1 MRREPQREDDPL
13 TGGLP
18 AHLPVVEAVQP
29 LLSVAVLETER
40 EPLRSVVPRE
50 MERRERILRTPRRI
64 PPPLVAGQRMKR
76 RSARVARYLAEMGK
90 RGYIA
95 VDELCAVTG
104 KSRKKIESDLDYMVE
119 KGLLG
124 AGAYLDSGRGI
135 FFRSAD
141 AFADYANATAK
152 KEAVTPKAATE
163 GYAGALRSANDRI
176 ADPVLSEKIDH
187 LETVAGKIFREVEE
201 HPEKQQQA
209 ATFLNYYLPTTLKLL
224 DSYAK
229 FEEAGIEGE
238 NLSRAQER
246 IEETMDAL
254 IKGFDKQ
261 LDDLYRNEAM
271 DIDSDIRVM
280 ENMLRRDTA
289 SVEDDFGLG
298 GVDHV
303 LAQNKNVN
311 IFVFDTEVYS
321 NTGGQA
327 SKASNI
333 GQVAQF
339 AAAGKETKSKSLAEI
354 AMSYGYVYVAQVAM
368 GANAAQTLKA
378 IQEAEAYHGPSLI
391 IGYAPCEM
399 HSIKGGMQ
407 NCQKEMKKA
416 VECGYWNLFRFNPA
430 AEKKFALDSKAPAGG
445 YQEFLMNEARY
456 SRLTREFP
464 ERATVLFAKNEENA
478 KERYEHL
485 LKLVDMY
492 DK

>member
-1 MRREPQREDDPL
+1 MSKDFEYDPETGSFRFDESGGKTKKKNDVDVGGWILIAALFAFGLWPIGLIALISKLSDKPKKVNSSRGGMRTSTSPNANVSSRSK
-13 TGGLP
+13 
-18 AHLPVVEAVQP
+18 VEK
-29 LLSVAVLETER
+29 
-40 EPLRSVVPRE
+40 SVVKTAKKMNRAPKTSDKTS
-50 MERRERILRTPRRI
+50 RILSIVGAAITCIFGISLVTMLGEVIAYGWYSYMMEELFPMCGFFAGGVAM
-64 PPPLVAGQRMKR
+64 LVAGQRMKH
-76 RSARVARYLAEMGK
+76 RSARVARYLAVMGK
-90 RGYIA
+90 RSHIA

-104 KSRKKIESDLDYMVE
+104 KSRKKVEGDLEFMVE

-141 AFADYANATAK
+141 AFADYANETAK
-152 KEAVTPKAATE
+152 KENVTPKEANE
-163 GYAGALRSANDRI
+163 GYAGALRAIRSANDRI

-298 GVDHV
+298 G
-303 LAQNKNVN
+303 
-311 IFVFDTEVYS
+311 
-321 NTGGQA
+321 
-327 SKASNI
+327 
-333 GQVAQF
+333 
-339 AAAGKETKSKSLAEI
+339 AAVQRT
-354 AMSYGYVYVAQVAM
+354 
-368 GANAAQTLKA
+368 
-378 IQEAEAYHGPSLI
+378 P
-391 IGYAPCEM
+391 
-399 HSIKGGMQ
+399 
-407 NCQKEMKKA
+407 
-416 VECGYWNLFRFNPA
+416 
-430 AEKKFALDSKAPAGG
+430 D
-445 YQEFLMNEARY
+445 
-456 SRLTREFP
+456 
-464 ERATVLFAKNEENA
+464 EE
-478 KERYEHL
+478 
-485 LKLVDMY
+485 
-492 DK
+492 

>member
-1 MRREPQREDDPL
+1 MSKDFEYDPE
-13 TGGLP
+13 TGSFRFDESGGKTKKKNDVDVGGWILIAALFAFGLWP
-18 AHLPVVEAVQP
+18 IGLIALISKLSDKPKKVNSSRGGMHTSTSPNANVSSRSKVEK
-29 LLSVAVLETER
+29 
-40 EPLRSVVPRE
+40 SVVKTAKQMNRAPKASDKTS
-50 MERRERILRTPRRI
+50 RILSIVGAAITAIFGISLVTMLGEVIAYGWYSYMMEELFPMCGFFAGGVAM
-64 PPPLVAGQRMKR
+64 LVAGQRMKR
-76 RSARVARYLAEMGK
+76 RSARVARYLAVMGK

-152 KEAVTPKAATE
+152 KENVTPKEANE
-163 GYAGALRSANDRI
+163 GYAGALRAIRSANDRI

-254 IKGFDKQ
+254 IKSFDKQ

-298 GVDHV
+298 G
-303 LAQNKNVN
+303 
-311 IFVFDTEVYS
+311 
-321 NTGGQA
+321 
-327 SKASNI
+327 
-333 GQVAQF
+333 
-339 AAAGKETKSKSLAEI
+339 AA
-354 AMSYGYVYVAQVAM
+354 VQR
-368 GANAAQTLKA
+368 
-378 IQEAEAYHGPSLI
+378 
-391 IGYAPCEM
+391 AP
-399 HSIKGGMQ
+399 
-407 NCQKEMKKA
+407 
-416 VECGYWNLFRFNPA
+416 
-430 AEKKFALDSKAPAGG
+430 D
-445 YQEFLMNEARY
+445 
-456 SRLTREFP
+456 
-464 ERATVLFAKNEENA
+464 EE
-478 KERYEHL
+478 
-485 LKLVDMY
+485 
-492 DK
+492 

>member
-1 MRREPQREDDPL
+1 MSKDFEYDPE
-13 TGGLP
+13 TGSFRFDESGGKTKKKNDVDVGGWILIAALFAFGLWP
-18 AHLPVVEAVQP
+18 IGLIALISKLSDKPKKVSSPRSGTRTSTSPNANVTARSANKVEKTVVQTAKKMNRAP
-29 LLSVAVLETER
+29 KTSDKT
-40 EPLRSVVPRE
+40 S
-50 MERRERILRTPRRI
+50 RILSIVGAAITCIFGISLVTMLGEVIAYGWYSYMMEELFPMCGFFAGGVAM
-64 PPPLVAGQRMKR
+64 LVAGQRMKR
-76 RSARVARYLAEMGK
+76 RSARVARYLAVMGE
-90 RGYIA
+90 RGYIS
-95 VDELCAVTG
+95 VEELCTVTG
-104 KSRKKIESDLDYMVE
+104 KSRKKIEGDLDYMVE

-124 AGAYLDSGRGI
+124 TGAYLDSGRGI

-152 KEAVTPKAATE
+152 KENVTPKEANE
-163 GYAGALRSANDRI
+163 GYAGALRAIRSANDRI

-298 GVDHV
+298 G
-303 LAQNKNVN
+303 
-311 IFVFDTEVYS
+311 
-321 NTGGQA
+321 
-327 SKASNI
+327 
-333 GQVAQF
+333 
-339 AAAGKETKSKSLAEI
+339 AA
-354 AMSYGYVYVAQVAM
+354 VQR
-368 GANAAQTLKA
+368 
-378 IQEAEAYHGPSLI
+378 
-391 IGYAPCEM
+391 AP
-399 HSIKGGMQ
+399 
-407 NCQKEMKKA
+407 
-416 VECGYWNLFRFNPA
+416 
-430 AEKKFALDSKAPAGG
+430 D
-445 YQEFLMNEARY
+445 
-456 SRLTREFP
+456 
-464 ERATVLFAKNEENA
+464 EE
-478 KERYEHL
+478 
-485 LKLVDMY
+485 
-492 DK
+492 

>member
-1 MRREPQREDDPL
+1 MSKDFEYDPETGSFRFDESGEKTKKKNDVDVGGWILIAALFAFGLWPIGLIALISKLSDKPKKVSSPRGGMRTSTSPNANVSSRSK
-13 TGGLP
+13 
-18 AHLPVVEAVQP
+18 VEK
-29 LLSVAVLETER
+29 
-40 EPLRSVVPRE
+40 SVVKTAKQMNRAPKASDKTS
-50 MERRERILRTPRRI
+50 RILSIVGAAITAIFGISLVTMLGEVIAYGWYSYMMEELFPMCGFFAGGVAM
-64 PPPLVAGQRMKR
+64 LVAGQRMKR
-76 RSARVARYLAEMGK
+76 RSARVARYLAVMGK

-152 KEAVTPKAATE
+152 KENVTPKEANE
-163 GYAGALRSANDRI
+163 GYAGALRAIRSANDRI

-298 GVDHV
+298 G
-303 LAQNKNVN
+303 
-311 IFVFDTEVYS
+311 
-321 NTGGQA
+321 
-327 SKASNI
+327 
-333 GQVAQF
+333 
-339 AAAGKETKSKSLAEI
+339 AA
-354 AMSYGYVYVAQVAM
+354 VQR
-368 GANAAQTLKA
+368 
-378 IQEAEAYHGPSLI
+378 
-391 IGYAPCEM
+391 AP
-399 HSIKGGMQ
+399 
-407 NCQKEMKKA
+407 
-416 VECGYWNLFRFNPA
+416 
-430 AEKKFALDSKAPAGG
+430 D
-445 YQEFLMNEARY
+445 
-456 SRLTREFP
+456 
-464 ERATVLFAKNEENA
+464 EE
-478 KERYEHL
+478 
-485 LKLVDMY
+485 
-492 DK
+492 

>member
-1 MRREPQREDDPL
+1 MSKDFEYDPETGSFRFDESGGKTKKKNDVDVGGWILIAALFAFGLWPIGLIALISKLSDKPKKVNSSRGGMRTSTSPNANVSSRSK
-13 TGGLP
+13 
-18 AHLPVVEAVQP
+18 VEK
-29 LLSVAVLETER
+29 
-40 EPLRSVVPRE
+40 SVVKTAKQMNRAPKASDKTS
-50 MERRERILRTPRRI
+50 RILSIVGAAITAIFGISLVTMLGEVIAYGWYSYMMEELFPMCGFFAGGVAM
-64 PPPLVAGQRMKR
+64 LVAGQRMKR
-76 RSARVARYLAEMGK
+76 RSARVARYLAVMGK

-152 KEAVTPKAATE
+152 KENVTPKEANE
-163 GYAGALRSANDRI
+163 GYAGALRAIRSANDRI
-176 ADPVLSEKIDH
+176 ADAVLSEKIDH

-298 GVDHV
+298 G
-303 LAQNKNVN
+303 
-311 IFVFDTEVYS
+311 
-321 NTGGQA
+321 
-327 SKASNI
+327 
-333 GQVAQF
+333 
-339 AAAGKETKSKSLAEI
+339 AA
-354 AMSYGYVYVAQVAM
+354 VQR
-368 GANAAQTLKA
+368 
-378 IQEAEAYHGPSLI
+378 
-391 IGYAPCEM
+391 AP
-399 HSIKGGMQ
+399 
-407 NCQKEMKKA
+407 
-416 VECGYWNLFRFNPA
+416 
-430 AEKKFALDSKAPAGG
+430 D
-445 YQEFLMNEARY
+445 
-456 SRLTREFP
+456 
-464 ERATVLFAKNEENA
+464 EE
-478 KERYEHL
+478 
-485 LKLVDMY
+485 
-492 DK
+492 

>member
-1 MRREPQREDDPL
+1 MSKDFEYDPETGSFRFDESGGKTKKKNDVDVGGWIIIAALFAFGLWPIGLIALISKLSDKPKKVNSSRGGMRTSTSPNANVSSRSK
-13 TGGLP
+13 
-18 AHLPVVEAVQP
+18 VEK
-29 LLSVAVLETER
+29 
-40 EPLRSVVPRE
+40 SVVKTAKQMNRAPKASDKTS
-50 MERRERILRTPRRI
+50 RILSIVGAAITAIFGISLVTMLGEVIAYGWYSYMMEELFPMCGFFAGGVAM
-64 PPPLVAGQRMKR
+64 LVAGQRMKR
-76 RSARVARYLAEMGK
+76 RSARVARYLAVMGK

-152 KEAVTPKAATE
+152 KENVTPKEANE
-163 GYAGALRSANDRI
+163 GYAGALRAIRSANDRI

-289 SVEDDFGLG
+289 SVEDDFGLSG
-298 GVDHV
+298 
-303 LAQNKNVN
+303 
-311 IFVFDTEVYS
+311 
-321 NTGGQA
+321 
-327 SKASNI
+327 
-333 GQVAQF
+333 
-339 AAAGKETKSKSLAEI
+339 AA
-354 AMSYGYVYVAQVAM
+354 VQR
-368 GANAAQTLKA
+368 
-378 IQEAEAYHGPSLI
+378 
-391 IGYAPCEM
+391 AP
-399 HSIKGGMQ
+399 
-407 NCQKEMKKA
+407 
-416 VECGYWNLFRFNPA
+416 
-430 AEKKFALDSKAPAGG
+430 D
-445 YQEFLMNEARY
+445 
-456 SRLTREFP
+456 
-464 ERATVLFAKNEENA
+464 EE
-478 KERYEHL
+478 
-485 LKLVDMY
+485 
-492 DK
+492 

>member
-1 MRREPQREDDPL
+1 MSKDFEYDPETGSFRFDESGGKTKKKNDVDVGGWILIAALFAFGLWPIGLIALISKLSDKPKKVNSSRGGMRTSTSPNANVTARSTNKVEK
-13 TGGLP
+13 T
-18 AHLPVVEAVQP
+18 VVKTAKKMNRAP
-29 LLSVAVLETER
+29 KASDKT
-40 EPLRSVVPRE
+40 S
-50 MERRERILRTPRRI
+50 RILSIVGAAITAIFGISLVTMLGEVIAYGWYSYMMEELFPMCGFFAGGVAM
-64 PPPLVAGQRMKR
+64 LVAGQRMKR
-76 RSARVARYLAEMGK
+76 RSARIARYLAVMGE
-90 RGYIA
+90 RGYIS
-95 VDELCAVTG
+95 VEELCTVTG

-152 KEAVTPKAATE
+152 KENVTPKEANE
-163 GYAGALRSANDRI
+163 GYAGALRAIRSANDRI
-176 ADPVLSEKIDH
+176 ADAVLSEKIDH

-298 GVDHV
+298 G
-303 LAQNKNVN
+303 
-311 IFVFDTEVYS
+311 
-321 NTGGQA
+321 
-327 SKASNI
+327 
-333 GQVAQF
+333 
-339 AAAGKETKSKSLAEI
+339 AA
-354 AMSYGYVYVAQVAM
+354 VQR
-368 GANAAQTLKA
+368 
-378 IQEAEAYHGPSLI
+378 
-391 IGYAPCEM
+391 AP
-399 HSIKGGMQ
+399 
-407 NCQKEMKKA
+407 
-416 VECGYWNLFRFNPA
+416 
-430 AEKKFALDSKAPAGG
+430 D
-445 YQEFLMNEARY
+445 
-456 SRLTREFP
+456 
-464 ERATVLFAKNEENA
+464 EE
-478 KERYEHL
+478 
-485 LKLVDMY
+485 
-492 DK
+492 

>member
-1 MRREPQREDDPL
+1 MSKDFEYDPE
-13 TGGLP
+13 TGSFRFDESGGKTKKKNDVDVGGWIIIAALFAFGLWP
-18 AHLPVVEAVQP
+18 IGLIALISKLSDKPKKVSSPRSGTRTSTSPNANVTARSTNKVEKTVVKTAKKMNRAP
-29 LLSVAVLETER
+29 KASDKT
-40 EPLRSVVPRE
+40 S
-50 MERRERILRTPRRI
+50 RILSIVGAAITAIFGISLVTMLGEVIAYGWYSYMMEELFPMCGFFAGGVAM
-64 PPPLVAGQRMKR
+64 LVAGQRMKR
-76 RSARVARYLAEMGK
+76 RSARIARYLAVMGE
-90 RGYIA
+90 RGYIS
-95 VDELCAVTG
+95 VEELCTVTG

-119 KGLLG
+119 KSLLG

-152 KEAVTPKAATE
+152 KENVTPKEANE
-163 GYAGALRSANDRI
+163 GYAGALRAIRSANDRI

-238 NLSRAQER
+238 NLSRAQEH

-298 GVDHV
+298 G
-303 LAQNKNVN
+303 
-311 IFVFDTEVYS
+311 
-321 NTGGQA
+321 
-327 SKASNI
+327 
-333 GQVAQF
+333 
-339 AAAGKETKSKSLAEI
+339 AA
-354 AMSYGYVYVAQVAM
+354 VQR
-368 GANAAQTLKA
+368 
-378 IQEAEAYHGPSLI
+378 
-391 IGYAPCEM
+391 AP
-399 HSIKGGMQ
+399 
-407 NCQKEMKKA
+407 
-416 VECGYWNLFRFNPA
+416 
-430 AEKKFALDSKAPAGG
+430 D
-445 YQEFLMNEARY
+445 
-456 SRLTREFP
+456 
-464 ERATVLFAKNEENA
+464 EE
-478 KERYEHL
+478 
-485 LKLVDMY
+485 
-492 DK
+492 

>member
-1 MRREPQREDDPL
+1 MSKDFEYDPETGSFRFDESGGKTKKKNDVDVGGWILIAALFAFGLWPIGLIALISKLSDKPKKVNSSRGGMRTSTSPNANVSSRSK
-13 TGGLP
+13 
-18 AHLPVVEAVQP
+18 VEK
-29 LLSVAVLETER
+29 
-40 EPLRSVVPRE
+40 SVVKTAKQMNRAPKTSDKTS
-50 MERRERILRTPRRI
+50 RILSIVGAAITCIFGISLVTMLGEVIAYGWYSYMMEDLFPMCGFFAGGVAM
-64 PPPLVAGQRMKR
+64 LVAGQRMKH
-76 RSARVARYLAEMGK
+76 RSARVARYLAVMGK
-90 RGYIA
+90 RSHIA

-104 KSRKKIESDLDYMVE
+104 KSRKKVEGDLEFMVE

-141 AFADYANATAK
+141 AFADYANETAK
-152 KEAVTPKAATE
+152 KENVTPKEANE
-163 GYAGALRSANDRI
+163 GYAGALRAIRSANDRI

-187 LETVAGKIFREVEE
+187 LETVAGKIFREVEQ

-298 GVDHV
+298 G
-303 LAQNKNVN
+303 
-311 IFVFDTEVYS
+311 
-321 NTGGQA
+321 
-327 SKASNI
+327 
-333 GQVAQF
+333 
-339 AAAGKETKSKSLAEI
+339 AA
-354 AMSYGYVYVAQVAM
+354 VQR
-368 GANAAQTLKA
+368 
-378 IQEAEAYHGPSLI
+378 
-391 IGYAPCEM
+391 AP
-399 HSIKGGMQ
+399 
-407 NCQKEMKKA
+407 
-416 VECGYWNLFRFNPA
+416 
-430 AEKKFALDSKAPAGG
+430 D
-445 YQEFLMNEARY
+445 
-456 SRLTREFP
+456 
-464 ERATVLFAKNEENA
+464 EE
-478 KERYEHL
+478 
-485 LKLVDMY
+485 
-492 DK
+492 

>member
-1 MRREPQREDDPL
+1 MSKDFEYDPE
-13 TGGLP
+13 TGSFRFDESGGKTKKKNDVDVGGWIIIAALFAFGLWP
-18 AHLPVVEAVQP
+18 IGLIALISKLSDKPKKVSSPRSGTRTSTSPNANVTARSTNKVEKTVVKTAKQMNRAP
-29 LLSVAVLETER
+29 KASDKT
-40 EPLRSVVPRE
+40 S
-50 MERRERILRTPRRI
+50 RILSIVGAAITAIFGISLVTMLGEVIAYGWYSYMMEELFPMCGFFAGGVAM
-64 PPPLVAGQRMKR
+64 LVAGQRMKR
-76 RSARVARYLAEMGK
+76 RSARIARYLAVMGE
-90 RGYIA
+90 RGYIS
-95 VDELCAVTG
+95 VEELCTVTG

-152 KEAVTPKAATE
+152 KENVTPKEANE
-163 GYAGALRSANDRI
+163 GYAGALRAIRSANDRI

-238 NLSRAQER
+238 NLSRAQEH

-298 GVDHV
+298 G
-303 LAQNKNVN
+303 
-311 IFVFDTEVYS
+311 
-321 NTGGQA
+321 
-327 SKASNI
+327 
-333 GQVAQF
+333 
-339 AAAGKETKSKSLAEI
+339 AA
-354 AMSYGYVYVAQVAM
+354 VQR
-368 GANAAQTLKA
+368 
-378 IQEAEAYHGPSLI
+378 
-391 IGYAPCEM
+391 AP
-399 HSIKGGMQ
+399 
-407 NCQKEMKKA
+407 
-416 VECGYWNLFRFNPA
+416 
-430 AEKKFALDSKAPAGG
+430 D
-445 YQEFLMNEARY
+445 
-456 SRLTREFP
+456 
-464 ERATVLFAKNEENA
+464 EE
-478 KERYEHL
+478 
-485 LKLVDMY
+485 
-492 DK
+492 

>member
-1 MRREPQREDDPL
+1 MVQVQRAAKRP
-13 TGGLP
+13 GLD
-18 AHLPVVEAVQP
+18 
-29 LLSVAVLETER
+29 
-40 EPLRSVVPRE
+40 
-50 MERRERILRTPRRI
+50 ILRKIRRI
-64 PPPLVAGQRMKR
+64 VPANFQRMKR
-76 RSARVARYLAEMGK
+76 RSARIARYLAVMGE
-90 RGYIA
+90 RGYIS
-95 VDELCAVTG
+95 VEELCTVTG

-152 KEAVTPKAATE
+152 KENVTPKEANE
-163 GYAGALRSANDRI
+163 GYAGALRAIRSANDRI

-298 GVDHV
+298 G
-303 LAQNKNVN
+303 
-311 IFVFDTEVYS
+311 
-321 NTGGQA
+321 
-327 SKASNI
+327 
-333 GQVAQF
+333 
-339 AAAGKETKSKSLAEI
+339 AA
-354 AMSYGYVYVAQVAM
+354 VQR
-368 GANAAQTLKA
+368 
-378 IQEAEAYHGPSLI
+378 
-391 IGYAPCEM
+391 AP
-399 HSIKGGMQ
+399 
-407 NCQKEMKKA
+407 
-416 VECGYWNLFRFNPA
+416 
-430 AEKKFALDSKAPAGG
+430 D
-445 YQEFLMNEARY
+445 
-456 SRLTREFP
+456 
-464 ERATVLFAKNEENA
+464 EE
-478 KERYEHL
+478 
-485 LKLVDMY
+485 
-492 DK
+492 

>member
-1 MRREPQREDDPL
+1 MSKDFEYDPESGSFRFDEGSGKTKKKNDVDVGGWILIAALFAFGLWPIGLIALISKLSDKPKKVNSSRGGMRTSTSPNANVSSRSK
-13 TGGLP
+13 
-18 AHLPVVEAVQP
+18 VEK
-29 LLSVAVLETER
+29 
-40 EPLRSVVPRE
+40 SVVKTAKKMNRAPKTSDKTS
-50 MERRERILRTPRRI
+50 RILSIVGAAITCIFGISLVTMLGEVIAYGWYSYMMEDLFPMCGFFAGGVAM
-64 PPPLVAGQRMKR
+64 LVAGQRMKH
-76 RSARVARYLAEMGK
+76 RSARVARYLAVMGK
-90 RGYIA
+90 RSHIA

-104 KSRKKIESDLDYMVE
+104 KSRKKVEGDLEFMVE

-141 AFADYANATAK
+141 AFADYANETAK
-152 KEAVTPKAATE
+152 KENVTPKEANE
-163 GYAGALRSANDRI
+163 GYAGALRAIRSANDRI

-298 GVDHV
+298 G
-303 LAQNKNVN
+303 
-311 IFVFDTEVYS
+311 
-321 NTGGQA
+321 
-327 SKASNI
+327 
-333 GQVAQF
+333 
-339 AAAGKETKSKSLAEI
+339 AA
-354 AMSYGYVYVAQVAM
+354 VQR
-368 GANAAQTLKA
+368 
-378 IQEAEAYHGPSLI
+378 
-391 IGYAPCEM
+391 AP
-399 HSIKGGMQ
+399 
-407 NCQKEMKKA
+407 
-416 VECGYWNLFRFNPA
+416 
-430 AEKKFALDSKAPAGG
+430 D
-445 YQEFLMNEARY
+445 
-456 SRLTREFP
+456 
-464 ERATVLFAKNEENA
+464 EE
-478 KERYEHL
+478 
-485 LKLVDMY
+485 
-492 DK
+492 

>member
-1 MRREPQREDDPL
+1 MSKDFEYDPE
-13 TGGLP
+13 TGSFRFDESGGKTKKKNDVDVGGWILIAALFAFGLWP
-18 AHLPVVEAVQP
+18 IGLIALISKLSDKPKKVSSPRSGTRTSTSPNANVSSRSKVEK
-29 LLSVAVLETER
+29 
-40 EPLRSVVPRE
+40 SVVQTAKKMNRAPKTSDKTS
-50 MERRERILRTPRRI
+50 RILSIVGAAITCIFGISLVTMLGEVIAYGWYSYMMEELFPMCGFFAGGVAM
-64 PPPLVAGQRMKR
+64 LVAGQRMKR
-76 RSARVARYLAEMGK
+76 RSARVARYLAVMGE
-90 RGYIA
+90 RGYIS
-95 VDELCAVTG
+95 VEELCTVTG

-124 AGAYLDSGRGI
+124 TGAYLDSGRGI

-152 KEAVTPKAATE
+152 KENVTPKEANE
-163 GYAGALRSANDRI
+163 GYAGALRAIRSANDRI
-176 ADPVLSEKIDH
+176 ADAVLSEKIDH

-298 GVDHV
+298 G
-303 LAQNKNVN
+303 
-311 IFVFDTEVYS
+311 
-321 NTGGQA
+321 
-327 SKASNI
+327 
-333 GQVAQF
+333 
-339 AAAGKETKSKSLAEI
+339 AA
-354 AMSYGYVYVAQVAM
+354 VQR
-368 GANAAQTLKA
+368 
-378 IQEAEAYHGPSLI
+378 
-391 IGYAPCEM
+391 AP
-399 HSIKGGMQ
+399 
-407 NCQKEMKKA
+407 
-416 VECGYWNLFRFNPA
+416 
-430 AEKKFALDSKAPAGG
+430 D
-445 YQEFLMNEARY
+445 
-456 SRLTREFP
+456 
-464 ERATVLFAKNEENA
+464 EE
-478 KERYEHL
+478 
-485 LKLVDMY
+485 
-492 DK
+492 

>member
-1 MRREPQREDDPL
+1 MSKDFEYDPETGSFRFDESGEKTKKKNDVDVGGWILIAALFAFGLWPIGLIALISKLSDKPKKVNSSRGGMRTSTSPNANVSSRSK
-13 TGGLP
+13 
-18 AHLPVVEAVQP
+18 VEK
-29 LLSVAVLETER
+29 
-40 EPLRSVVPRE
+40 SVVKTAKKMNRAPKTSDKTS
-50 MERRERILRTPRRI
+50 RILSIVGAAITCIFGISLVTMLGEVIAYGWYSYMMEELFPMCGFFAGGVAM
-64 PPPLVAGQRMKR
+64 LVAGQRMKH
-76 RSARVARYLAEMGK
+76 RSARVARYLAVMGE
-90 RGYIA
+90 RGYIS
-95 VDELCAVTG
+95 VEELCTVTG

-124 AGAYLDSGRGI
+124 TGAYLDSGRGI

-152 KEAVTPKAATE
+152 KENVTPKEANE
-163 GYAGALRSANDRI
+163 GYAGALRAIRSANDRI

-298 GVDHV
+298 GTAV
-303 LAQNKNVN
+303 QR
-311 IFVFDTEVYS
+311 
-321 NTGGQA
+321 
-327 SKASNI
+327 
-333 GQVAQF
+333 
-339 AAAGKETKSKSLAEI
+339 
-354 AMSYGYVYVAQVAM
+354 
-368 GANAAQTLKA
+368 
-378 IQEAEAYHGPSLI
+378 
-391 IGYAPCEM
+391 AP
-399 HSIKGGMQ
+399 
-407 NCQKEMKKA
+407 
-416 VECGYWNLFRFNPA
+416 
-430 AEKKFALDSKAPAGG
+430 D
-445 YQEFLMNEARY
+445 
-456 SRLTREFP
+456 
-464 ERATVLFAKNEENA
+464 EE
-478 KERYEHL
+478 
-485 LKLVDMY
+485 
-492 DK
+492 

>member
-1 MRREPQREDDPL
+1 MSKDFEYDPETGSFRFDEGDGKTKKKNDVDVGGWILIAALFAFGLWPIGLIALISKLSDKPKKVNSSRGGMRTSTSPNANVSSRSK
-13 TGGLP
+13 
-18 AHLPVVEAVQP
+18 VEK
-29 LLSVAVLETER
+29 
-40 EPLRSVVPRE
+40 SVVKTAKQMNRAPKASDKSA
-50 MERRERILRTPRRI
+50 RILVIVGAAITAIFGISLVTMLGEVIAYGWYSYMMEELFPMCGFFAGGVAM
-64 PPPLVAGQRMKR
+64 LVAGQRMKR
-76 RSARVARYLAEMGK
+76 RSARVARYLAVMGK
-90 RGYIA
+90 RSHIA

-104 KSRKKIESDLDYMVE
+104 KSRKKVESDLDFMVE

-124 AGAYLDSGRGI
+124 AGAYLDSGRGM
-135 FFRSAD
+135 FFRNAN

-152 KEAVTPKAATE
+152 KENVTPKEANE
-163 GYAGALRSANDRI
+163 GYAGALRAIRSANDRI

-298 GVDHV
+298 G
-303 LAQNKNVN
+303 
-311 IFVFDTEVYS
+311 
-321 NTGGQA
+321 
-327 SKASNI
+327 
-333 GQVAQF
+333 
-339 AAAGKETKSKSLAEI
+339 AA
-354 AMSYGYVYVAQVAM
+354 VQR
-368 GANAAQTLKA
+368 
-378 IQEAEAYHGPSLI
+378 
-391 IGYAPCEM
+391 AP
-399 HSIKGGMQ
+399 
-407 NCQKEMKKA
+407 
-416 VECGYWNLFRFNPA
+416 
-430 AEKKFALDSKAPAGG
+430 D
-445 YQEFLMNEARY
+445 
-456 SRLTREFP
+456 
-464 ERATVLFAKNEENA
+464 EE
-478 KERYEHL
+478 
-485 LKLVDMY
+485 
-492 DK
+492 

>member
-1 MRREPQREDDPL
+1 MSKDFEYDPE
-13 TGGLP
+13 TGSFRFDESDGKTKKKNDVDVGGWILIAALFAFGLWP
-18 AHLPVVEAVQP
+18 IGLIALISKLSDKPKKVSSPRSGTRTSTSPNANVTARSTNKVEKTVVKTAKKMNRAP
-29 LLSVAVLETER
+29 KASDKT
-40 EPLRSVVPRE
+40 S
-50 MERRERILRTPRRI
+50 RILSIVGAAITAIFGISLVTMLGEVIAYGWYSYMMEELLPMCGFFAGGVAM
-64 PPPLVAGQRMKR
+64 LVAGQRMKR
-76 RSARVARYLAEMGK
+76 RSARIARYLAVMGK
-90 RGYIA
+90 RSHIS
-95 VDELCAVTG
+95 VDELCTVTG
-104 KSRKKIESDLDYMVE
+104 KSRKKVEGDLNYMVE

-124 AGAYLDSGRGI
+124 TGAYLDSGRGI

-152 KEAVTPKAATE
+152 KENVTPKEANE
-163 GYAGALRSANDRI
+163 GYAGALRAIRSANDRI

-298 GVDHV
+298 G
-303 LAQNKNVN
+303 
-311 IFVFDTEVYS
+311 
-321 NTGGQA
+321 
-327 SKASNI
+327 
-333 GQVAQF
+333 
-339 AAAGKETKSKSLAEI
+339 AA
-354 AMSYGYVYVAQVAM
+354 VQR
-368 GANAAQTLKA
+368 
-378 IQEAEAYHGPSLI
+378 
-391 IGYAPCEM
+391 AP
-399 HSIKGGMQ
+399 
-407 NCQKEMKKA
+407 
-416 VECGYWNLFRFNPA
+416 
-430 AEKKFALDSKAPAGG
+430 D
-445 YQEFLMNEARY
+445 
-456 SRLTREFP
+456 
-464 ERATVLFAKNEENA
+464 EE
-478 KERYEHL
+478 
-485 LKLVDMY
+485 
-492 DK
+492 

>member
-1 MRREPQREDDPL
+1 MSKDFEYDPETGSFRFDESGGKTKKKNDVDVGGWIIIAALFAFGLWPIGLIALISKLSDKPKKVNSSRGGMRTSTSPNANVSSRSK
-13 TGGLP
+13 
-18 AHLPVVEAVQP
+18 VEK
-29 LLSVAVLETER
+29 
-40 EPLRSVVPRE
+40 SVVKTAKQMNRAPKASDKTS
-50 MERRERILRTPRRI
+50 RILSIVGAAITAIFGISLVTMLGEVIAYGWYSYMMEELFPMCGFFAGGVAM
-64 PPPLVAGQRMKR
+64 LVAGQRMKR
-76 RSARVARYLAEMGK
+76 RSARVARYLAVMGK

-135 FFRSAD
+135 FFRSAN
-141 AFADYANATAK
+141 AFADYANETAK
-152 KEAVTPKAATE
+152 KENVTPKEANE
-163 GYAGALRSANDRI
+163 GYAGALRAIRSANDRI

-298 GVDHV
+298 G
-303 LAQNKNVN
+303 
-311 IFVFDTEVYS
+311 
-321 NTGGQA
+321 
-327 SKASNI
+327 
-333 GQVAQF
+333 
-339 AAAGKETKSKSLAEI
+339 AA
-354 AMSYGYVYVAQVAM
+354 VQR
-368 GANAAQTLKA
+368 
-378 IQEAEAYHGPSLI
+378 
-391 IGYAPCEM
+391 AP
-399 HSIKGGMQ
+399 
-407 NCQKEMKKA
+407 
-416 VECGYWNLFRFNPA
+416 
-430 AEKKFALDSKAPAGG
+430 D
-445 YQEFLMNEARY
+445 
-456 SRLTREFP
+456 
-464 ERATVLFAKNEENA
+464 EE
-478 KERYEHL
+478 
-485 LKLVDMY
+485 
-492 DK
+492 

>member
-1 MRREPQREDDPL
+1 MSKDFEYDPETGSFRFDESGGKTKKKNDVDVGGWILIAALFAFGLWPIGLIALISKLSDKPKKVNSSRGGMRTSTSPNANVSSRSK
-13 TGGLP
+13 
-18 AHLPVVEAVQP
+18 VEK
-29 LLSVAVLETER
+29 
-40 EPLRSVVPRE
+40 SVVKTAKQMNRAPKTSDKTS
-50 MERRERILRTPRRI
+50 RILSIVGAAITCIFGISLVTMLGEVIAYGWYSYMMEELFPMCGFFAGGVAM
-64 PPPLVAGQRMKR
+64 LVAGQRMKH
-76 RSARVARYLAEMGK
+76 RSARVARYLAVMGK
-90 RGYIA
+90 RSHID

-104 KSRKKIESDLDYMVE
+104 KSRKKVEGDLEFMVE

-141 AFADYANATAK
+141 AFADYANETAK
-152 KEAVTPKAATE
+152 KENVTPKEANE
-163 GYAGALRSANDRI
+163 GYAGALRAIRSANDRI

-187 LETVAGKIFREVEE
+187 LETVAGKIFREVEQ

-298 GVDHV
+298 G
-303 LAQNKNVN
+303 
-311 IFVFDTEVYS
+311 
-321 NTGGQA
+321 
-327 SKASNI
+327 
-333 GQVAQF
+333 
-339 AAAGKETKSKSLAEI
+339 AA
-354 AMSYGYVYVAQVAM
+354 VQR
-368 GANAAQTLKA
+368 
-378 IQEAEAYHGPSLI
+378 
-391 IGYAPCEM
+391 AP
-399 HSIKGGMQ
+399 
-407 NCQKEMKKA
+407 
-416 VECGYWNLFRFNPA
+416 
-430 AEKKFALDSKAPAGG
+430 D
-445 YQEFLMNEARY
+445 
-456 SRLTREFP
+456 
-464 ERATVLFAKNEENA
+464 EE
-478 KERYEHL
+478 
-485 LKLVDMY
+485 
-492 DK
+492 

>member
-1 MRREPQREDDPL
+1 MSKDFEYDPETGSFRFDESGEKTKKKNDVDVGGWILIAALFAFGLWPIGLIALISKLSDKPKKVNSSRGGMRTSTSPNANVSSRSK
-13 TGGLP
+13 
-18 AHLPVVEAVQP
+18 VEK
-29 LLSVAVLETER
+29 
-40 EPLRSVVPRE
+40 SVVKTAKQMNRAPKTSDKTS
-50 MERRERILRTPRRI
+50 RILSIVGAAITCIFGISLVTMLGEVIAYGWYSYMMEDLFPMCGFFAGGVAM
-64 PPPLVAGQRMKR
+64 LVAGQRMKH
-76 RSARVARYLAEMGK
+76 RSARVARYLAVMGE
-90 RGYIA
+90 RGYIS
-95 VDELCAVTG
+95 VEELCTVTG

-124 AGAYLDSGRGI
+124 TGAYLDSGRGI

-152 KEAVTPKAATE
+152 KENVTPKEANE
-163 GYAGALRSANDRI
+163 GYAGALRAIRSANDRI

-298 GVDHV
+298 GTAV
-303 LAQNKNVN
+303 QR
-311 IFVFDTEVYS
+311 
-321 NTGGQA
+321 
-327 SKASNI
+327 
-333 GQVAQF
+333 
-339 AAAGKETKSKSLAEI
+339 
-354 AMSYGYVYVAQVAM
+354 
-368 GANAAQTLKA
+368 
-378 IQEAEAYHGPSLI
+378 
-391 IGYAPCEM
+391 AP
-399 HSIKGGMQ
+399 
-407 NCQKEMKKA
+407 
-416 VECGYWNLFRFNPA
+416 
-430 AEKKFALDSKAPAGG
+430 D
-445 YQEFLMNEARY
+445 
-456 SRLTREFP
+456 
-464 ERATVLFAKNEENA
+464 EE
-478 KERYEHL
+478 
-485 LKLVDMY
+485 
-492 DK
+492 

>member
-1 MRREPQREDDPL
+1 MSKDFEYDPETGSFRFDESGGKTKKKNDVDVGGWILIAALFAFGLWPIGLIALISKLSDKPKKVNSSRGGMRTSTSPNANVSSRSK
-13 TGGLP
+13 
-18 AHLPVVEAVQP
+18 VEK
-29 LLSVAVLETER
+29 
-40 EPLRSVVPRE
+40 SVVKTAKQMNRAPKASDKTS
-50 MERRERILRTPRRI
+50 RILSIVGAAITAIFGISLVTMLGEVIAYGWYSYMMEELFPMCGFFAGGVAM
-64 PPPLVAGQRMKR
+64 LVAGQRMKR
-76 RSARVARYLAEMGK
+76 RSARIARYLAVMGE
-90 RGYIA
+90 RGYIS
-95 VDELCAVTG
+95 VEELCTVTG

-135 FFRSAD
+135 FFRSAN
-141 AFADYANATAK
+141 AFADYANETAK
-152 KEAVTPKAATE
+152 KENVTPKEANE
-163 GYAGALRSANDRI
+163 GYAGALRAIRSANDRI

-298 GVDHV
+298 G
-303 LAQNKNVN
+303 
-311 IFVFDTEVYS
+311 
-321 NTGGQA
+321 
-327 SKASNI
+327 
-333 GQVAQF
+333 
-339 AAAGKETKSKSLAEI
+339 AA
-354 AMSYGYVYVAQVAM
+354 VQR
-368 GANAAQTLKA
+368 
-378 IQEAEAYHGPSLI
+378 
-391 IGYAPCEM
+391 AP
-399 HSIKGGMQ
+399 
-407 NCQKEMKKA
+407 
-416 VECGYWNLFRFNPA
+416 
-430 AEKKFALDSKAPAGG
+430 D
-445 YQEFLMNEARY
+445 
-456 SRLTREFP
+456 
-464 ERATVLFAKNEENA
+464 EE
-478 KERYEHL
+478 
-485 LKLVDMY
+485 
-492 DK
+492 

>member
-1 MRREPQREDDPL
+1 MSKDFEYDPE
-13 TGGLP
+13 TGSFRFDESGGKTKKKNDVDVGGWIIIAALFAFGLWP
-18 AHLPVVEAVQP
+18 IGLIALISKLSDKPKKVSSPRSGTRTSTSPNANVTARSTNKVEKTVVKTAKKMNRAP
-29 LLSVAVLETER
+29 KASDKT
-40 EPLRSVVPRE
+40 S
-50 MERRERILRTPRRI
+50 RILSIVGAAITAI
-64 PPPLVAGQRMKR
+64 FGISLVTMLGEVIAYGWYSYMMEELFPMCGFFAGGVAMLGAGQRMKR
-76 RSARVARYLAEMGK
+76 RSARIARYLAVMGE
-90 RGYIA
+90 RGYIS
-95 VDELCAVTG
+95 VEELCTVTG

-152 KEAVTPKAATE
+152 KENVTPKEANE
-163 GYAGALRSANDRI
+163 GYAGALRAIRSANDRI

-238 NLSRAQER
+238 NLSRAQEH

-298 GVDHV
+298 G
-303 LAQNKNVN
+303 
-311 IFVFDTEVYS
+311 
-321 NTGGQA
+321 
-327 SKASNI
+327 
-333 GQVAQF
+333 
-339 AAAGKETKSKSLAEI
+339 AA
-354 AMSYGYVYVAQVAM
+354 VQR
-368 GANAAQTLKA
+368 
-378 IQEAEAYHGPSLI
+378 
-391 IGYAPCEM
+391 AP
-399 HSIKGGMQ
+399 
-407 NCQKEMKKA
+407 
-416 VECGYWNLFRFNPA
+416 
-430 AEKKFALDSKAPAGG
+430 D
-445 YQEFLMNEARY
+445 
-456 SRLTREFP
+456 
-464 ERATVLFAKNEENA
+464 EE
-478 KERYEHL
+478 
-485 LKLVDMY
+485 
-492 DK
+492 

>member
-1 MRREPQREDDPL
+1 MSKDFEYDPETGSFRFDESGGKTKKKNDVDVGGWILIAALFAFGLWPIGLIALISKLSDKPKKVSSPRSGMRTSTSPNANVTARSTNKVEK
-13 TGGLP
+13 T
-18 AHLPVVEAVQP
+18 VVKTAKKMNRAP
-29 LLSVAVLETER
+29 KASDKT
-40 EPLRSVVPRE
+40 S
-50 MERRERILRTPRRI
+50 RILSIVGAAITAIFGISLVTMLGEVIAYGWYSYMMEELFPMCGFFAGGVAM
-64 PPPLVAGQRMKR
+64 LVAGQRMKR
-76 RSARVARYLAEMGK
+76 RSARIARYLAVMGE
-90 RGYIA
+90 RGYIS
-95 VDELCAVTG
+95 VEELCTVTG

-152 KEAVTPKAATE
+152 KENVTPKEANE
-163 GYAGALRSANDRI
+163 GYAGALRAIRSANDRI

-238 NLSRAQER
+238 NISRAQEH

-298 GVDHV
+298 G
-303 LAQNKNVN
+303 
-311 IFVFDTEVYS
+311 
-321 NTGGQA
+321 
-327 SKASNI
+327 
-333 GQVAQF
+333 
-339 AAAGKETKSKSLAEI
+339 AA
-354 AMSYGYVYVAQVAM
+354 VQR
-368 GANAAQTLKA
+368 
-378 IQEAEAYHGPSLI
+378 
-391 IGYAPCEM
+391 AP
-399 HSIKGGMQ
+399 
-407 NCQKEMKKA
+407 
-416 VECGYWNLFRFNPA
+416 
-430 AEKKFALDSKAPAGG
+430 D
-445 YQEFLMNEARY
+445 
-456 SRLTREFP
+456 
-464 ERATVLFAKNEENA
+464 EE
-478 KERYEHL
+478 
-485 LKLVDMY
+485 
-492 DK
+492 